1 MFFSKLI
8 QSFKMSMKSILG
20 NKGRSALTMLGIIIG
35 VASVIILTGI
45 GGGATKEINDQMSEL
60 GTKLISV
67 NIMRGMRQ
75 STRTVTIDDVEEF
88 MEKNS
93 DLVDKMSPY
102 MSSTVTGK
110 VGNESFSTQLSAS
123 APAYSEVRVSDVKL
137 TAGRFIADND
147 IKNRSYVCVVGS
159 YITNDLF
166 GGLNPVG
173 ETIKLNGRKFT
184 IIGTYE
190 ESNDS
195 TEDSSD
201 NKVMIPYTTAIRFL
215 KQANI
220 STYYITAAS
229 EDTVSEAVTAIKQ
242 FIIKKLGTED
252 GFNVTSVSEMLDTLN
267 EITGTMTAMLAGI
280 AAISLVVGGI
290 GIMNIMTVTVS
301 ERTREI
307 GIRKAIGART
317 TDILLQFLIE
327 SVVLSALGGIVGILF
342 GIAAAAGVG
351 KLINITAAV
360 QLNMVLLSFGF
371 SIFIGVFFGIAPA
384 RRAAKL
390 HPIEALRSE

>member
-102 MSSTVTGK
+102 MSATVTGK

-123 APAYSEVRVSDVKL
+123 APAYSEVRASDVKL

-190 ESNDS
+190 EGDDS

>member
-1 MFFSKLI
+1 MAIGKII

-45 GGGATKEINDQMSEL
+45 GGGATKSISDQISEM
-60 GTKLISV
+60 GTKLITV
-67 NIMRGMRQ
+67 NIMRARQ
-75 STRTVTIDDVEEF
+75 STRTVALDDMLEF
-88 MEKNS
+88 AQENP
-93 DLVDKMSPY
+93 DLISYISPSIT
-102 MSSTVTGK
+102 SSVTVK
-110 VGNESFSTQLSAS
+110 SGNENFSTTLD
-123 APAYSEVRVSDVKL
+123 AYDSSYSDIKSMDI
-137 TAGRFIADND
+137 TNGRFIADTD
-147 IKNRSYVCVVGS
+147 VKNRAYVCVVGS
-159 YITNDLF
+159 YITQELF

-184 IIGTYE
+184 IIGAYDETD
-190 ESNDS
+190 DS
-195 TEDSSD
+195 TEGSGDD
-201 NKVMIPYTTAIRFL
+201 KVTIPYTTAMRFL
-215 KQANI
+215 KQGTI
-220 STYYITAAS
+220 STYYINASS
-229 EDTVSEAVTAIKQ
+229 EDTVDAAVDAIEA
-242 FIIKKLGTED
+242 FITKKLGTDE
-252 GFNVTSVSEMLDTLN
+252 GFRVSSVAEMLETLD
-267 EITGTMTAMLAGI
+267 EITGTMTTMLAGI

-327 SVVLSALGGIVGILF
+327 SVVLSAMGGIVGIVF
-342 GIAAAAGVG
+342 GIVACSGIG
-351 KLINITAAV
+351 KVISMDTVIQT
-360 QLNMVLLSFGF
+360 NMVLMSFGF